1 MAALVALSVAP
12 SLTPDRR
19 SRQAAAARCRHRVD
33 QGDPS
38 ERDRVLGESLSR
50 HLTFYWP
57 EADSRPQPA
66 TEAECA
72 EFSKDLASGRPV
84 LATRADIC
92 GAQGSKV
99 AAFRRYRRI
108 HDKHH
113 QITLFA
119 FGPAPTR

>member
-1 MAALVALSVAP
+1 VP
-12 SLTPDRR
+12 SLPLIGGLAKPPPPV
-19 SRQAAAARCRHRVD
+19 AAIAWIKETHPNAI
-33 QGDPS
+33 
-38 ERDRVLGESLSR
+38 VLGESLSR

-99 AAFRRYRRI
+99 AAFRRDRRI